1 MDSAKG
7 DKCEKILNV
16 KYQQDEE
23 CFDIQM
29 KKIVT
34 QKSEEL
40 HILVENDE
48 NDMWDFSCS
57 HQYLIE
63 LDSIFKKFP
72 DIIDVME
79 LISENVEA
87 NNLRLETSG
96 YNLLFFFKAKFIK
109 AESNVKLNFRK
120 RSKDDENPLVSEM
133 RVLRKEIE
141 QLKYKK
147 KVPVIS
153 YVGTLQNNDQVN
165 GELVIRTNQTVIF
178 HLFVDYKVAH
188 GTNNEETLTMQIKND
203 YHKDEI
209 QEKVIYKTWI
219 GMYNAATYQESRN
232 TRFMFGEKLNKGT
245 NKIILKKKGNGTTTI
260 SSLYLV
266 AEP

>member
-1 MDSAKG
+1 MDRAKG

-40 HILVENDE
+40 HIVVENDE
-48 NDMWDFSCS
+48 NDMWEFSCS

-72 DIIDVME
+72 DIIDVMD

-87 NNLRLETSG
+87 NNLRLDRSG
-96 YNLLFFFKAKFIK
+96 QNLQFLFKAKFIK

-147 KVPVIS
+147 KMPVIS
-153 YVGTLQNNDQVN
+153 YMGSLGNNEQISGD
-165 GELVIRTNQTVIF
+165 LVIKTNQTVIF
-178 HLFVDYKVAH
+178 HIFVDYKVTH
-188 GTNNEETLTMQIKND
+188 GTNNEETIIMQIKND
-203 YHKDEI
+203 YQKDES

-219 GMYNAATYQESRN
+219 GLYNAAAYAESRN
-232 TRFMFGEKLNKGT
+232 VSFMFGENVKKGN
-245 NKIILKKKGNGTTTI
+245 NKIILKKKGNATSTI
-260 SSLYLV
+260 NSLYLV